1 MVAYPAPEVRVDGTG
16 IGDRSRTSH
25 TMCFWSVRSPR
36 RGLFRGRI
44 AWLGFKSH
52 FTKTWSYFYVTS
64 RSLSNTSD
72 YPFDVRRIALIG
84 LHLTAFLLMVLF
96 LKGKGR
102 RVENILQRL
111 SGIVPLPARGCLP
124 LFEEKNMQKILV
136 VDDDSD
142 MRRVLT
148 KYLLKF
154 NYLVTEA
161 NSGKS
166 AMVILEQEKPDL
178 ILCDF
183 KLGDMDGT
191 TLLVKIKASYPHLPV
206 IFITGYG
213 DIKVAVEVM
222 RLGAFDYVTKPLFPE
237 EILLTIR
244 KALGKNEGTE
254 ILIPSAPTEKKNTS
268 ADVSGKYIFG
278 DSPVFVS
285 LLEQV
290 NRVAP
295 TNYSVIIYGETG
307 SGKEG
312 IAQEIHKRSKRRNGP
327 FVAIDCGALS
337 KELASSELFGHEKGA
352 FTGALFQKTGSFEL
366 ANGGTIF
373 LDEITNLPYD
383 VQVSLLRVVQERK
396 MRKVGGIRDIDLDV
410 RIIIA
415 SNESLW
421 DSARKNT
428 ARFREDL
435 FHRFNEFTIT
445 VPSLRERK
453 EDIKTFASH
462 FLHITNLELEKSIKG
477 FTPEV
482 ETIFQDY
489 IWYGNLRELK
499 NVVKRAALLTDGAY
513 IEART
518 LPFEISNFSKLQ
530 FDDHAPAPEHS
541 AADTAY
547 SSASDSGQPQESLRG
562 AGMDAEYKMILSVLK
577 KVKFNKTKAAKIL
590 DIDRK
595 TLYNKLDQYQ
605 LLSKK

>member
-1 MVAYPAPEVRVDGTG
+1 
-16 IGDRSRTSH
+16 
-25 TMCFWSVRSPR
+25 
-36 RGLFRGRI
+36 
-44 AWLGFKSH
+44 
-52 FTKTWSYFYVTS
+52 
-64 RSLSNTSD
+64 
-72 YPFDVRRIALIG
+72 
-84 LHLTAFLLMVLF
+84 
-96 LKGKGR
+96 
-102 RVENILQRL
+102 
-111 SGIVPLPARGCLP
+111 
-124 LFEEKNMQKILV
+124 MQKILV
-136 VDDDSD
+136 IDDDRD
-142 MRRVLT
+142 MRLVLA

-154 NYLVTEA
+154 NYQVIEA
-161 NSGKS
+161 SSGKS
-166 AMVILEQEKPDL
+166 ALDVLEKGEPDL

-191 TLLVKIKASYPHLPV
+191 ALLTKIKEKYAHIPV

-222 RLGAFDYVTKPLFPE
+222 RLGAYDYVTKPLFPE

-244 KALGKNEGTE
+244 KALAKKEGPE
-254 ILIPSAPTEKKNTS
+254 ISVLPMPIEKSQHAPEL
-268 ADVSGKYIFG
+268 SGQYIFG
-278 DSPVFVS
+278 DTVVFTT
-285 LLEQV
+285 LLEQIK
-290 NRVAP
+290 RVAP

-312 IAQEIHKRSKRRNGP
+312 VAQEIHKRSKRKNRP

-352 FTGALFQKTGSFEL
+352 FTGALFQKTGSFEI

-415 SNESLW
+415 SNETLW
-421 DSARKNT
+421 DNERKT
-428 ARFREDL
+428 QLKFREDL

-445 VPSLRERK
+445 VPPLRERK
-453 EDIKTFASH
+453 EDIKTFADH
-462 FLHITNLELEKSIKG
+462 FLQITNTELEKNIKG

-482 ETIFQDY
+482 EAIFQNY

-499 NVVKRAALLTDGAY
+499 NVVKRAALLTDGPL
-513 IEART
+513 IEVRT

-530 FDDHAPAPEHS
+530 FDDNSQPEERELNMPS
-541 AADTAY
+541 RFSPSVSILERSQDT
-547 SSASDSGQPQESLRG
+547 LKG
-562 AGMDAEYKMILSVLK
+562 AGIDAEYELILSTLK

-590 DIDRK
+590 NIDRK

-605 LLSKK
+605 LLNKKL